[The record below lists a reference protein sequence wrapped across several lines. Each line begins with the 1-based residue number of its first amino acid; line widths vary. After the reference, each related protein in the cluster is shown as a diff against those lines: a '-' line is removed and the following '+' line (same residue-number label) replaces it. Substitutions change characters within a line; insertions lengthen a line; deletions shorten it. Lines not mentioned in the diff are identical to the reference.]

1 MERYLLHYISCFNVL
16 KLCNYIALFLFLS
29 LFFLATD
36 DIHKEV
42 LFVYIWVS
50 YYLLFLN
57 NVHWCTHNFLII
69 VKCQLKMIP
78 VNPAAFSFAF
88 WKAKLN
94 SAFLGIINCH
104 GQFSRRWQA
113 FHGSSFSNRWRLSCL
128 FLGVLS
134 LIHLLLEWQTKSLFV
149 VVHRYFYWNLY
160 CLSG

>member
-1 MERYLLHYISCFNVL
+1 MEGICWTISV
-16 KLCNYIALFLFLS
+16 ALMFWSFATTL
-29 LFFLATD
+29 LFFCFCPYILATD
-36 DIHKEV
+36 DIHKEA
-42 LFVYIWVS
+42 LFVYICVS
-50 YYLLFLN
+50 YYLLYLN

-69 VKCQLKMIP
+69 VKCQIKMIP
-78 VNPAAFSFAF
+78 VNPAALSFAF

-94 SAFLGIINCH
+94 LAFLSTNNCH
-104 GQFSRRWQA
+104 GQFSRRWQT

-149 VVHRYFYWNLY
+149 VRRYFYWNLY

>member
-1 MERYLLHYISCFNVL
+1 MEGICWTISV
-16 KLCNYIALFLFLS
+16 ALMFWSFATTL
-29 LFFLATD
+29 LFFCFCPYILATD
-36 DIHKEV
+36 DIHKEA

-50 YYLLFLN
+50 YYLLYLN

-69 VKCQLKMIP
+69 VKCQIKMIP
-78 VNPAAFSFAF
+78 VNQAAFSFAF

-94 SAFLGIINCH
+94 SAFLGTNN
-104 GQFSRRWQA
+104 WQT
-113 FHGSSFSNRWRLSCL
+113 FHGSSFSNRWRLACL

-149 VVHRYFYWNLY
+149 VVCRYWNLY